1 MIVVKPDMT
10 RKLILTKPVLASI
23 PELVASGLSRNDI
36 ADRLGCKLSTLKV
49 RCSQERIRLP
59 QRPRGPRKLP
69 AKTKRITIST
79 DAVAQFDSAADAY
92 GMTASAFVSQLLELI
107 VRDNLIDAIL
117 DEPALLT
124 SKTSALKH
132 DSRQEVGAPALVPA

>member
-1 MIVVKPDMT
+1 
-10 RKLILTKPVLASI
+10 
-23 PELVASGLSRNDI
+23 
-36 ADRLGCKLSTLKV
+36 
-49 RCSQERIRLP
+49 
-59 QRPRGPRKLP
+59 LP